1 MVMPPI
7 FAAPMTG
14 TVSHGEH
21 AGNDAVRL
29 LARARRA
36 RMVRALRSTPL
47 DTFMFRG
54 SFTALVTPF
63 KNGAVDEAAF
73 AAIVEHQIK
82 AGTHGLV
89 PVGTTGENPT
99 LTGEERRR
107 VVELCVEISAGR
119 VAVIAGTGTNAT
131 ASTIELQR
139 HAKTVGADA
148 GLVVAPYYNKPS
160 QDGIAAHFEAVAN
173 AVELPVFVYNIPG
186 RAIVDISL
194 DTMARL
200 ATHPNVIGV
209 KDATGDIARVTRQ
222 RLACGEGFIQLS
234 GEDASALG
242 YNAHGGA
249 GAISVTSNV
258 APALCAQF
266 QTACLEGRWDEAR
279 SLNDRLQPLHE
290 ALFAAPSPAPS
301 KYALSLLGL
310 CEAEVRLP
318 LLECPDPVKAKVRA
332 AMEGCG
338 LL

>member
-1 MVMPPI
+1 V
-7 FAAPMTG
+7 G
-14 TVSHGEH
+14 HGER
-21 AGNDAVRL
+21 AGNDAVPL
-29 LARARRA
+29 LAVALAA
-36 RMVRALRSTPL
+36 RMVRALRNTPL
-47 DTFMFRG
+47 GTLMFRG

-73 AAIVEHQIK
+73 ARLIEHQIQ

-99 LTGEERRR
+99 LTSEERRR
-107 VVELCVEISAGR
+107 VVELCVEVSAGR
-119 VAVIAGTGTNAT
+119 IPVIAGTGTNAT
-131 ASTIELQR
+131 ASTLELQR

-173 AVELPVFVYNIPG
+173 AVELPIFVYNIPG
-186 RAIVDISL
+186 RSIVDISVE
-194 DTMARL
+194 TMVRL
-200 ATHPNVIGV
+200 ARHPNIIGV
-209 KDATGDIARVTRQ
+209 KDATGDIARVTQQ
-222 RLACGEGFIQLS
+222 RLACGEDFIQLS

-242 YNAHGGA
+242 YNAHGGV

-258 APALCAQF
+258 APALCSQF

-279 SLNDRLQPLHE
+279 TLTEKLQPLHE

-310 CEAEVRLP
+310 CEAELRLP
-318 LLECPDPVKAKVRA
+318 LVECPDSVKARVRS